1 MQYLRG
7 VRCWDMSAQKNA
19 AKISNVFGNAKY
31 SFQAFIYL
39 LQFVVTV
46 KLFATAELRFH
57 KT

>member
-1 MQYLRG
+1 
-7 VRCWDMSAQKNA
+7 MSAQKNA